1 MRVALVHDWLTGM
14 RGGEK
19 VLEVFCELF
28 PEADLY
34 TLLHIP
40 GSVSKTIENRKIYTS
55 FVQRMPFAAKR
66 YRSLLP
72 LFPLAIESFDF
83 SKYDVIVSTSHC
95 VAKGVIPPPGA
106 LHLSYIFTPMR
117 YVWDQYG
124 MYFGEGR
131 VGWFSDKLIRVF
143 AHYLRM
149 WDVTSSARV
158 DDFVAISSHVADRV
172 EKYYRRDSSIIF
184 PPVDCS
190 RFSVGAGPED
200 YYLIVSA
207 FAPYKKIDI
216 AIEAFNRTGL
226 KLKIIGT
233 GQDESKLKKMAG
245 PNIEFLGWKS
255 DSEIAEYYG
264 KCRALIFPGEEDFGI
279 VPLEAMASGR
289 PVVAYGRGGALETI
303 VPVGSKAKSPT
314 GVFFDEQTCG
324 ALEEAVK
331 SFEKNIKVFDPSAI
345 REHALGFDRPVF
357 KKKIS
362 EYIFS
367 KLNELKSGSPDA

>member
-1 MRVALVHDWLTGM
+1 MKVALVHDWLTGM

-40 GSVSKTIENRKIYTS
+40 GSVSAGIEKRRIRTS
-55 FVQRMPFAAKR
+55 FVQKLPLARKR
-66 YRSLLP
+66 YRMMLP
-72 LFPLAIESFDF
+72 LFPMAIEGFDL
-83 SKYDVIVSTSHC
+83 SGYDLVLSSSHC

-106 LHLSYIFTPMR
+106 LHISYLHTPMR
-117 YVWDQYG
+117 YVWDMYYE
-124 MYFGEGR
+124 YFGTKGFK
-131 VGWFSDKLIRVF
+131 GKAIGAF
-143 AHYLRM
+143 AHYLRI
-149 WDVTSSARV
+149 WDVSSSCRV
-158 DDFVAISSHVADRV
+158 DHYIANSAHVAKRIK
-172 EKYYRRDSSIIF
+172 KYYRRDSAVIH

-190 RFSVGAGPED
+190 RFSVGTGPED

-207 FAPYKKIDI
+207 FAPYKKIDM

-233 GQDESKLKKMAG
+233 GQDESKLKKIAG
-245 PNIEFLGWKS
+245 PNIEFLGWKT
-255 DSEIAEYYG
+255 DSEIAGYYG

-289 PVVAYGRGGALETI
+289 PVVAYGKGGALETI
-303 VPVGSKAKSPT
+303 VPVGGKAKSPT
-314 GVFFDEQTCG
+314 GMFFQEQTSA
-324 ALEEAVK
+324 ALEEAVR
-331 SFEKNIKVFDPSAI
+331 SFEKNIKAFDPSAI

-357 KKKIS
+357 KEKIS

-367 KLNELKSGSPDA
+367 KLNDLKSGLPDA